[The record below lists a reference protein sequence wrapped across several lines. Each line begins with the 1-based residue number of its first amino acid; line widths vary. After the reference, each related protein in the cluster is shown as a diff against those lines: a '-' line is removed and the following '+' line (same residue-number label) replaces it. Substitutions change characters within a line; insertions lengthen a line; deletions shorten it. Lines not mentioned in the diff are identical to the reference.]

1 MLDNKQNVTMK
12 KHAEAKRKPAP
23 STMDRRVLR
32 TRQLL
37 QAALNTLIL
46 KQNYETISVED
57 ICRVADIGR
66 STFYTHF
73 VNKDDLKRSGLNT
86 LQSQLLDRQKQA
98 LSNPHEYQQKT
109 LSFSL
114 VMFEHAHD
122 HVGHYRAQVGN
133 HGGSVALGSIRQ
145 MLGKLVRKELAEK
158 GKAVYSSN
166 MPRELVVQ
174 YVVGAFLSVLTWW
187 LDGGAKLLPVEIDA
201 MFQRLIVEGIA

>member
-1 MLDNKQNVTMK
+1 M
-12 KHAEAKRKPAP
+12 
-23 STMDRRVLR
+23 LR

-37 QAALNTLIL
+37 QAALNGLIL

-57 ICRVADIGR
+57 ICHAANIGR
-66 STFYTHF
+66 ATFYTHF
-73 VNKDDLKRSGLNT
+73 ANKDDLKRSGLNI
-86 LQSQLLDRQKQA
+86 LQSQLRDRQKQA
-98 LSNPHEYQQKT
+98 LSNPHEHQQKT

-114 VMFEHAHD
+114 VMFEHARD
-122 HVGHYRAQVGN
+122 HLDHYRAQVGN

-187 LDGGAKLLPVEIDA
+187 LDGGAKLPPDEIDA
-201 MFQRLIVEGIA
+201 MFQRLIVAGIA

>member
-1 MLDNKQNVTMK
+1 MQNITMK
-12 KHAEAKRKPAP
+12 KYDEAKHKPAP
-23 STMDRRVLR
+23 PTMDRRVTR

-37 QAALNTLIL
+37 QAALNGLIL

-57 ICRVADIGR
+57 ICRAANIGR

-86 LQSQLLDRQKQA
+86 LQSQLLDRQRQA
-98 LSNPHEYQQKT
+98 LSNPHEHQQKT

-114 VMFEHAHD
+114 VMFEHASD
-122 HVGHYRAQVGN
+122 HLDHYRAQVGN

-145 MLGKLVRKELAEK
+145 MLGKLVRKEFSEK
-158 GKAVYSSN
+158 GKAVYASEL
-166 MPRELVVQ
+166 PREVVVQ

-187 LDGGAKLLPVEIDA
+187 LDGGAKLPPQEIDA

>member
-1 MLDNKQNVTMK
+1 MK
-12 KHAEAKRKPAP
+12 KPAEIKHKPT
-23 STMDRRVLR
+23 SDNTDRRVSR

-37 QAALNTLIL
+37 HAAPNALIL
-46 KQNYETISVED
+46 KQSYETISVEN
-57 ICRVADIGR
+57 ICQAANVGR

-73 VNKDDLKRSGLNT
+73 SNKDDLKRSGLNT
-86 LQSQLLDRQKQA
+86 LQTQSLDRQKLA
-98 LSNPHEYQQKT
+98 LSHPQEHQQKT

-114 VMFEHAHD
+114 VMFEHARD
-122 HVGHYRAQVGN
+122 HLDHYRAQVGN
-133 HGGSVALGSIRQ
+133 HGGAVALGSIRQ

-187 LDGGAKLLPVEIDA
+187 LDGGAKLPPDEIDA
-201 MFQRLIVEGIA
+201 MFQRLIVEGIT

>member
-1 MLDNKQNVTMK
+1 MK
-12 KHAEAKRKPAP
+12 KKPAEAKHKPAAP
-23 STMDRRVLR
+23 TTDRRVTR

-57 ICRVADIGR
+57 ICRAADIGR

-73 VNKDDLKRSGLNT
+73 ANKDDLKRSGLNT

>member
-1 MLDNKQNVTMK
+1 MK
-12 KHAEAKRKPAP
+12 KHAEAKHKPAP
-23 STMDRRVLR
+23 PTMDRRVTR

-37 QAALNTLIL
+37 QAALNALIL
-46 KQNYETISVED
+46 KQNYETISVDD
-57 ICRVADIGR
+57 ICRAANIGR

-86 LQSQLLDRQKQA
+86 LQLQLLDRQKQA
-98 LSNPHEYQQKT
+98 LSNPHEHQQKT

-114 VMFEHAHD
+114 VMFEHARD
-122 HVGHYRAQVGN
+122 HLDHYRAQVGN

-187 LDGGAKLLPVEIDA
+187 LDGGAKLPPQKIDA
-201 MFQRLIVEGIA
+201 MFQRLIVAGIA